1 MSSNNITTKDTTNKL
16 ELKTKD
22 EEKKLFK
29 DDVLDKFNFWIYVGF
44 IILGLLLIISI
55 ILLIYSLF
63 SSSTPKVTIDSKPIN
78 IKNQEITKPIIPI
91 ETKPVVPILKPVVP
105 LETNPVIPVETKPV
119 IPILKP
125 VVPLETKPVVPIIK
139 PDVPVET
146 KPSFFSN
153 LFSNT
158 QSQSKPIVNE
168 IKPIVN
174 EIKPVVNEI
183 KPVVSDNSNES
194 FFSKLFK
201 RTPVNTST
209 TDNKDSFMTKLLA
222 PLTNRNN
229 IPKPPNN
236 IKGGSRKRIINKYKY
251 K

>member
-1 MSSNNITTKDTTNKL
+1 MSSNNITTTDTTNKL

-119 IPILKP
+119 IPI
-125 VVPLETKPVVPIIK
+125 IK
-139 PDVPVET
+139 PNVPVET

-158 QSQSKPIVNE
+158 PSQSKPVVNEIKPIVNE

-174 EIKPVVNEI
+174 EIKPIVNEI

-236 IKGGSRKRIINKYKY
+236 IKGGSRKRIINKYKKY

>member
-119 IPILKP
+119 IPI
-125 VVPLETKPVVPIIK
+125 IK
-139 PDVPVET
+139 PNVPVET

-158 QSQSKPIVNE
+158 TSQSKPV
-168 IKPIVN
+168 VN

-236 IKGGSRKRIINKYKY
+236 IKGGSRKRIINKYKKY

>member
-1 MSSNNITTKDTTNKL
+1 MSSNNITTTDTTNKL

-105 LETNPVIPVETKPV
+105 VETNPVIPVETKPV
-119 IPILKP
+119 IPI
-125 VVPLETKPVVPIIK
+125 IK
-139 PDVPVET
+139 PNVPVET

-158 QSQSKPIVNE
+158 TSQSKPIVNE

-174 EIKPVVNEI
+174 EIKPVV
-183 KPVVSDNSNES
+183 SDNNNES